1 MSGLPLSGFR
11 LRNASSSV
19 AFDVACRA
27 SKRLALERGMSIRLI
42 SSPFFYVHQDLNE
55 HTPSFSQRMGIEP
68 TQLPIQS
75 GSMDNALRTGLWNAC
90 GIYWD
95 QTPKDKFLSTYAEEH
110 KDTRLLDLVR
120 RLWSE
125 HLKRPFDQMDDYW
138 SASYGEIRQKF
149 FLMDW
154 NKVYDFIEFLAAN
167 CADKS
172 VSERF
177 MQECNT
183 VLKREASAY
192 RFVSGKIA
200 PIVSDVEIAEIE
212 KAMAQVPL
220 RSVHDHLESAL
231 RLLSDKQ
238 SPDYRNSMKESISA
252 VEALCKV
259 MAQEPKASLPD
270 ALNVLVNKQ
279 KAPVHPALR
288 AAFEKLYGYASSA
301 EGIRHALTD
310 QANLDVEDAMFML
323 VACSAF
329 INYLT
334 VKADKAG
341 IALNA

>member
-1 MSGLPLSGFR
+1 LGSAF
-11 LRNASSSV
+11 RNASYNV
-19 AFDVACRA
+19 IFGVICRA
-27 SKRLALERGMSIRLI
+27 FRRLALGRDMSIRLI
-42 SSPFFYVHQDLNE
+42 SSPFFHVCQDLDKD
-55 HTPSFSQRMGIEP
+55 TPSFSQRMGIEP

-75 GSMDNALRTGLWNAC
+75 GSMNNALRTGLWNAC

-95 QTPKDKFLSTYAEEH
+95 QMPGNEFLSAYAKEH
-110 KDTRLLDLVR
+110 RERRLLDLVR
-120 RLWSE
+120 LLWSE
-125 HLKRPFDQMDDYW
+125 HLKRPLDQMDDYW
-138 SASYGEIRQKF
+138 SASYREIRQEF
-149 FLMDW
+149 FRMDW

-167 CADKS
+167 YADKS

-177 MQECNT
+177 MQECNA

-200 PIVSDVEIAEIE
+200 PIVSDVEIVEIE

-270 ALNVLVNKQ
+270 ALDELVNKQ
-279 KAPVHPALR
+279 KAPIHLALR

-301 EGIRHALTD
+301 DGIRHALTD
-310 QANLDVEDAMFML
+310 QANLDVEDAMFTL

-341 IALNA
+341 IALNT